1 MATVYYIRTRKTRSC
16 NCPQSGRRGTGHRL
30 EPNQITDKKGVKII
44 IDRLNK
50 IYKKD
55 ELTQKYN
62 AVEVFE
68 TYRQQPNLT
77 IRDFLTE
84 FEKRHHKNKSYGIT
98 ISDEVLAYR
107 LLKAANL
114 PTRDEQLVKATIT
127 ELKYDSVKSKLIKIF
142 SDNSDAPTPELND
155 IHIKTEPVYHTQSYP
170 EDNAF
175 DQTSYANEDP
185 EFQHKYIYE
194 NDNERQNEHHTL
206 YARNNKHTVR
216 KKATSH
222 TNNFS
227 TWKLPAT

>member
-1 MATVYYIRTRKTRSC
+1 MK
-16 NCPQSGRRGTGHRL
+16 L

-62 AVEVFE
+62 ALEVFE
-68 TYRQQPNLT
+68 TYRKQLNLT

-84 FEKRHHKNKSYGIT
+84 FEKRHHKNKSYGTT
-98 ISDEVLAYR
+98 ISDNVLAYR
-107 LLKAANL
+107 ILKAANL

-127 ELKYDSVKSKLIKIF
+127 ELKYDSVKLKLIKIF
-142 SDNSDAPTPELND
+142 SDNSDVPTPELND
-155 IHIKTEPVYHTQSYP
+155 IHIKIEPVCHTQSYP

-175 DQTSYANEDP
+175 DQASYVNENP
-185 EFQHKYIYE
+185 EFQHEYIYE
-194 NDNERQNEHHTL
+194 NDNERQNEHHTI

-216 KKATSH
+216 TKGNQPHQRSFQRG
-222 TNNFS
+222 NYQQPNYYQQNYQQ
-227 TWKLPAT
+227 